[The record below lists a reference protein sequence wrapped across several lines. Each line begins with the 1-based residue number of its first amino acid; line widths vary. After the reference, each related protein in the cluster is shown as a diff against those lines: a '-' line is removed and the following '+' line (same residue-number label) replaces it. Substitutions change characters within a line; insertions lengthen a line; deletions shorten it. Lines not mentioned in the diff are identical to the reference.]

1 MVCVC
6 TLTYSPQ
13 EFLIIAAALVFSGT
27 ISPLKASASHR
38 ISTSS
43 ILFLMPFFVSDMP
56 LSFNNDTT
64 QEEIDRRRAE
74 RMARKE
80 AKHRAKTSKSRA
92 RMIVEEK
99 EMFPNLTGDF
109 DEESPFAKHLTR
121 ERDH

>member
-1 MVCVC
+1 
-6 TLTYSPQ
+6 
-13 EFLIIAAALVFSGT
+13 
-27 ISPLKASASHR
+27 
-38 ISTSS
+38 
-43 ILFLMPFFVSDMP
+43 MPFLVSDMP
-56 LSFNNDTT
+56 LNFNDDTA

-80 AKHRAKTSKSRA
+80 TKHRAKTSKSHK

-109 DEESPFAKHLTR
+109 DDESPFAKHFTR

>member
-1 MVCVC
+1 
-6 TLTYSPQ
+6 
-13 EFLIIAAALVFSGT
+13 
-27 ISPLKASASHR
+27 
-38 ISTSS
+38 
-43 ILFLMPFFVSDMP
+43 MPFLVSDMP

-80 AKHRAKTSKSRA
+80 AKRRAKTSKSRA

-99 EMFPNLTGDF
+99 EMFPNLTGEF
-109 DEESPFAKHLTR
+109 DEESPFAKHFTR

>member
-1 MVCVC
+1 
-6 TLTYSPQ
+6 
-13 EFLIIAAALVFSGT
+13 
-27 ISPLKASASHR
+27 
-38 ISTSS
+38 
-43 ILFLMPFFVSDMP
+43 MPFFVSDMS

-99 EMFPNLTGDF
+99 EMFPNLTGEF
-109 DEESPFAKHLTR
+109 DEESPFAKHFTR

>member
-38 ISTSS
+38 ISKNS
-43 ILFLMPFFVSDMP
+43 ILFIMPFLVSDMP

-109 DEESPFAKHLTR
+109 DEESPFAKHFTR